1 MRVEGEAAL
10 GGLLERALE
19 HVARVGDGGQS
30 VGCRDVTE
38 HAGGR
43 IDVAAPRKDLEGR
56 GVGVS
61 EQVGLEGAR
70 EPLDRRAVEAETLA
84 EGPLDLGRGDGDR
97 LQGAH
102 HIREPQPD
110 ELDPSFL
117 DRAKNEVA
125 LLIHPGPFSYPLQ
138 TSESGAS
145 LDSGTCQSSPPH
157 RPRPRR
163 PTPMAAGA
171 ASVPGPRRV
180 RTRHFQNAKANG
192 IPITG
197 LTSYD
202 QMTARIF
209 DEAGIDFLLVGDSAG
224 NNVFGY
230 DTTLPVTVDEL
241 IPLTRAVAHAATR
254 AFVVADMP
262 FGSYE
267 SGPDEALHTAVRFM
281 KETGAH
287 AVKLEGGVRS
297 QKQIRRIVSSGI
309 PVMAHIGFT
318 PQSEHGLGGHI
329 IQGRGND
336 AARLVDD
343 ALAVQDAGAFAV
355 VLEMVPSGIAAEVTK
370 RLDIPTIGVGAGPDV
385 DGQLLVWTDFAGM
398 SDGRVPRFVRQYANV
413 RQVLLEAVGSYRAD
427 VASGAYPAPEHSY
440 E

>member
-1 MRVEGEAAL
+1 MPELPSEETNPY
-10 GGLLERALE
+10 GG
-19 HVARVGDGGQS
+19 GS
-30 VGCRDVTE
+30 VS
-38 HAGGR
+38 
-43 IDVAAPRKDLEGR
+43 I
-56 GVGVS
+56 
-61 EQVGLEGAR
+61 
-70 EPLDRRAVEAETLA
+70 
-84 EGPLDLGRGDGDR
+84 
-97 LQGAH
+97 
-102 HIREPQPD
+102 
-110 ELDPSFL
+110 
-117 DRAKNEVA
+117 
-125 LLIHPGPFSYPLQ
+125 
-138 TSESGAS
+138 
-145 LDSGTCQSSPPH
+145 
-157 RPRPRR
+157 
-163 PTPMAAGA
+163 
-171 ASVPGPRRV
+171 PGPRRV

-209 DEAGIDFLLVGDSAG
+209 DQAGVDFLLVGDSAG

-241 IPLTRAVAHAATR
+241 IPLTRAVARAVTR

-267 SGPDEALHTAVRFM
+267 SGPEEALHTAVRFM

-287 AVKLEGGVRS
+287 AVKLEGGTRS
-297 QKQIRRIVSSGI
+297 HKQIRRIVGAGI

-329 IQGRGND
+329 IQGRGTG
-336 AARLVDD
+336 AKQLLDD
-343 ALAVQDAGAFAV
+343 AMAVQEAGAFAV

-370 RLDIPTIGVGAGPDV
+370 QLDIPTIGVGAGPDV

-398 SDGRVPRFVRQYANV
+398 SDGRVPKFVRQYANV
-413 RQVLLEAVGSYRAD
+413 RDVLFDAVTAYRAD
-427 VASGAYPAPEHSY
+427 VESGAYPAPEHSY